1 MSWLKEDIAEQWRN
15 EGKRYARDVN
25 AFVRRSMQGE
35 QPDESELEVDSEAE

>member
-25 AFVRRSMQGE
+25 AFVRRSMQ
-35 QPDESELEVDSEAE
+35 ESNRMNPSWR